1 VGLHHGAPRFRPRTA
16 ACALIMRG
24 PQANDPTRA
33 QRISLAAQA
42 SRMRDME
49 QPAAPPSADSRIRRV
64 DW

>member
-1 VGLHHGAPRFRPRTA
+1 
-16 ACALIMRG
+16 MRG